1 MTEKKTLK
9 APKVSVPML
18 KSKIPTTSREHKPVP
33 KVTMGGFERP
43 KEHTTSAD
51 KLSHPR
57 GSQETL
63 QTMPIVVPAIYKRI
77 IPGLGAPLF
86 EENRAIMEDKSPPI
100 VSPREERKKPV
111 VAAKPVVKGFT
122 PAQI

>member
-1 MTEKKTLK
+1 
-9 APKVSVPML
+9 
-18 KSKIPTTSREHKPVP
+18 
-33 KVTMGGFERP
+33 MGGFERP

-63 QTMPIVVPAIYKRI
+63 QVAPIEVPAIYKRI

-86 EENRAIMEDKSPPI
+86 EENRAIHEDKSPL
-100 VSPREERKKPV
+100 VVTPREEKKKKPV
-111 VAAKPVVKGFT
+111 VAAKPVVKGYT
-122 PAQI
+122 PAEI